1 MSMPI
6 SSQNPKPT
14 MPVARESVLHSEP
27 TIYHPEPEAHP
38 DLDATT
44 TSVPSGKKY
53 LIWLAVAF
61 VVFAAI
67 LLLIIL

>member
-6 SSQNPKPT
+6 SSQNPKPK

-27 TIYHPEPEAHP
+27 TIYHPQPDAHP

-53 LIWLAVAF
+53 LIWLALAF

-67 LLLIIL
+67 LLLFIL